1 MIDPLF
7 GSIWGPHSI
16 IHIRD
21 DRRAS
26 PEEPCILVEI
36 GSSTAELNL
45 SQLAGLI
52 ATLRQAQMVLIERKD
67 HALRNRTL
75 PLF

>member
-1 MIDPLF
+1 MLDPLF
-7 GSIWGPHSI
+7 GSIWGPHST

-26 PEEPCILVEI
+26 PEEPGILVDV
-36 GSSTAELNL
+36 GSGNAELNL
-45 SQLAGLI
+45 AQLASLI
-52 ATLRQAQMVLIERKD
+52 TTLRQAQMVLIERKD